1 MNEAQMPERIFVRT
15 EDGVHHIKGYGKL
28 TTFFNPTI
36 DTEYI
41 RKDLSVS
48 DGWIDVKERL
58 PKHYGNVLALCQYGV
73 GIAHRTRVTLDNG
86 EVVEGL
92 KWVYRPEND
101 KSFSDGLS
109 ASYRTTHWMPLP
121 SPPKDLPSSD
131 GLEHSQHKCGCEEV
145 DAIHKEEWEKQHAII
160 RAYREVLQNVVDN
173 KGAWWIEAKE
183 VLTRMEGK

>member
-1 MNEAQMPERIFVRT
+1 MNEAQSEMFVKMFGERQGERFRT
-15 EDGVHHIKGYGKL
+15 YEQFANDQSMQ
-28 TTFFNPTI
+28 TI
-36 DTEYI
+36 GRLDAVAIIEAV
-41 RKDLSVS
+41 LSVS

-121 SPPKDLPSSD
+121 SPPKDSD
-131 GLEHSQHKCGCEEV
+131 TKGNQHE
-145 DAIHKEEWEKQHAII
+145 
-160 RAYREVLQNVVDN
+160 
-173 KGAWWIEAKE
+173 
-183 VLTRMEGK
+183 